1 MPRNNEIRYKDNP
14 EKLVQSIR
22 GTPDELEAALD
33 KQMGQLPH
41 ERNYVVRN
49 GNNPAVHTVV
59 KFKVRKM
66 PIAFGVPMDEVCFSF
81 WFSNLMG
88 SAVLMPWDDIVIP
101 LSTYLPEARNQVH
114 RTFVEEFN
122 TEYLMMLDSDVLP
135 PPNFVER
142 LLAHKKDM
150 VGGWYKL
157 KGGTTP
163 PVVYDFEGMS
173 PETGKGMWKQRKKP
187 GEGLERVDAAGAGCW
202 LMSRK
207 LALAIGSEPYDTARG
222 GEDLELCLKVK
233 EAGFEIYI
241 DWSLACAHCGLA
253 MV

>member
-1 MPRNNEIRYKDNP
+1 MT
-14 EKLVQSIR
+14 
-22 GTPDELEAALD
+22 TP
-33 KQMGQLPH
+33 
-41 ERNYVVRN
+41 
-49 GNNPAVHTVV
+49 
-59 KFKVRKM
+59 
-66 PIAFGVPMDEVCFSF
+66 
-81 WFSNLMG
+81 W
-88 SAVLMPWDDIVIP
+88 
-101 LSTYLPEARNQVH
+101 
-114 RTFVEEFN
+114 
-122 TEYLMMLDSDVLP
+122 LMMLDSDVLP
-135 PPNFVER
+135 PPYFVER

-157 KGGTTP
+157 KGGATE

-173 PETGKGMWKQRKKP
+173 PETGKGMWKRRSKP

-207 LALAIGSEPYDTARG
+207 VAEAIGSKPYDMTRG

-233 EAGFEIYI
+233 EAGFNIYV